1 MKIEQLEK
9 RIDNIEAKLDVI
21 ANNHLSHIEKYTKWT
36 LIGIMCSVVV
46 SVGAIVATIGG
57 I

>member
-9 RIDNIEAKLDVI
+9 RMDNIEEKLDVI

-36 LIGIMCSVVV
+36 LVGVLCSVVV
-46 SVGAIVATIGG
+46 SVGAVVATIGG